1 MAKTLAPTKGNLMMA
16 KNTLRLSKQ
25 GYEMLDKKRNI
36 LIREMMLLIEEAKEV
51 EAKIEETFAAAYKAL
66 ESANVIM
73 GVSKVQNLAH
83 SAVLENSV
91 KVDLRSVM
99 GVEIPVVT
107 ADKPD
112 GRPVYG
118 FNGTSSALDEA
129 SVKFNEVKVMT
140 VKLTEI
146 ENAVYRLAM
155 NIKKTQKRANALEN
169 ITIPL
174 YDKLS
179 KDIQNALEEKE
190 REEFTRLKVIK
201 RKEVAQKIKEARE
214 QGDLSENAE
223 YDAAKDE
230 QRDIEARIED
240 IEKILKNAEVVV
252 EEEVELDKISIGCKV
267 KILDVEEN
275 EELEYKIVGSTE
287 ANSLK
292 GKISNESPVGKALLG
307 AKIGDVVKVETHVGE
322 LEYKVLEIQRSN

>member
-16 KNTLRLSKQ
+16 KNTLRLSEQ

-140 VKLTEI
+140 VK
-146 ENAVYRLAM
+146 NAVYGNTENAKE
-155 NIKKTQKRANALEN
+155 IKCLV
-169 ITIPL
+169 
-174 YDKLS
+174 DKLS
-179 KDIQNALEEKE
+179 WIFRMNMKK
-190 REEFTRLKVIK
+190 K
-201 RKEVAQKIKEARE
+201 RGAY
-214 QGDLSENAE
+214 SFEN
-223 YDAAKDE
+223 
-230 QRDIEARIED
+230 
-240 IEKILKNAEVVV
+240 
-252 EEEVELDKISIGCKV
+252 
-267 KILDVEEN
+267 
-275 EELEYKIVGSTE
+275 
-287 ANSLK
+287 
-292 GKISNESPVGKALLG
+292 
-307 AKIGDVVKVETHVGE
+307 H
-322 LEYKVLEIQRSN
+322 

>member
-1 MAKTLAPTKGNLMMA
+1 
-16 KNTLRLSKQ
+16 
-25 GYEMLDKKRNI
+25 
-36 LIREMMLLIEEAKEV
+36 
-51 EAKIEETFAAAYKAL
+51 
-66 ESANVIM
+66 M

-190 REEFTRLKVIK
+190 REEHTRLKIIK
-201 RKEVAQKIKEARE
+201 RTKEK
-214 QGDLSENAE
+214 QG
-223 YDAAKDE
+223 
-230 QRDIEARIED
+230 
-240 IEKILKNAEVVV
+240 
-252 EEEVELDKISIGCKV
+252 
-267 KILDVEEN
+267 
-275 EELEYKIVGSTE
+275 
-287 ANSLK
+287 
-292 GKISNESPVGKALLG
+292 
-307 AKIGDVVKVETHVGE
+307 
-322 LEYKVLEIQRSN
+322 